1 MTNDSIFS
9 LANIVAMVGWLLLAL
24 APLRRGP
31 MLLAARAVGGIL
43 AVAYTGFMLMT
54 LSSGDPIDF
63 TRLDGILAAFS
74 NPSVMLVGWIHYLAF
89 DLWVG
94 AWEAEVAPK
103 WGPEMTSPSRRD
115 LVRDYKERKS
125 VAGVYAVRCAP
136 SGEVWTAGSRNID
149 A

>member
-24 APLRRGP
+24 APLRRSP

-103 WGPEMTSPSRRD
+103 WGVPHWALLPCLFLTYLFGPMG
-115 LVRDYKERKS
+115 LLLFLI
-125 VAGVYAVRCAP
+125 VAGVFRLTRKA
-136 SGEVWTAGSRNID
+136 
-149 A
+149 